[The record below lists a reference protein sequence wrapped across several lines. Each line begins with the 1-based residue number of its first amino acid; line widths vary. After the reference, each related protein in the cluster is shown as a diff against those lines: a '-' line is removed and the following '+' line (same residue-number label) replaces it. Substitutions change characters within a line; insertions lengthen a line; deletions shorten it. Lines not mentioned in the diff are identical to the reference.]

1 MAFMG
6 SVIARSKPLWDAAA
20 DEGFLRQMGEGTRPR
35 EQFLDYIIQDSLY
48 LRDYLR
54 AYAMA
59 IVKARSL
66 KEMQVFYSVLGFVN
80 DSENLTRLQYL
91 KDGGLTEADV
101 ETMAKKPAC
110 ANYTGFL
117 MDIAETEDVP

>member
-1 MAFMG
+1 MAFMD

-20 DEGFLRQMGEGTRPR
+20 DESFLRQMGEGTLPR

-66 KEMQVFYSVLGFVN
+66 KEMQVFLFGFRLCQRQRELNPPPVLKRRRP
-80 DSENLTRLQYL
+80 DRRR
-91 KDGGLTEADV
+91 
-101 ETMAKKPAC
+101 C
-110 ANYTGFL
+110 
-117 MDIAETEDVP
+117 